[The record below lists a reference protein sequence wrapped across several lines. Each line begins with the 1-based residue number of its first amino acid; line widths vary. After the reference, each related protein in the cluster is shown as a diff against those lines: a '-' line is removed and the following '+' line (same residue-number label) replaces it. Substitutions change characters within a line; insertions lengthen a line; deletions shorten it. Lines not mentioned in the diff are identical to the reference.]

1 MAMLMSA
8 QGPAMAAETSTEAVT
23 KEIQTEQQEELASEI
38 TEVESASAQDEE
50 NELPE
55 NTTQVEQEKSQEAE
69 SRTEIES
76 EMQTQIETE
85 NESQTQSELESEVTE
100 ELEPST
106 SLMDEA
112 ALQIE
117 RLEEIADGWHQDENG
132 NRFYAKNGE
141 YVRECVIE
149 IDGLYYGFGWN
160 GVMYVNQGFSISN
173 YETHTSTYYRAK
185 SDGSL
190 YVNEWFDDYHYGE
203 NGIASSGVQE
213 IDGKL
218 YVFEESGHM
227 YTYEAVTV
235 EGGDCYYCDGDG
247 IATKMQN
254 NEWFQTSIGY
264 LYVKD
269 GVVLKNCV
277 EKIGDNWYGF
287 MFDGRRYTDEEFSA
301 YD

>member
-1 MAMLMSA
+1 MYKR
-8 QGPAMAAETSTEAVT
+8 Q
-23 KEIQTEQQEELASEI
+23 
-38 TEVESASAQDEE
+38 
-50 NELPE
+50 
-55 NTTQVEQEKSQEAE
+55 
-69 SRTEIES
+69 
-76 EMQTQIETE
+76 
-85 NESQTQSELESEVTE
+85 
-100 ELEPST
+100 
-106 SLMDEA
+106 

-117 RLEEIADGWHQDENG
+117 RPEEIADGWHQDENG

-173 YETHTSTYYRAK
+173 YETHTSISYRAK
-185 SDGSL
+185 EDGSL
-190 YVNEWFDDYHYGE
+190 YVNEWFDKYYHYGE

-227 YTYEAVTV
+227 YTYEAVAV
-235 EGGDCYYCDGDG
+235 EGGECYYCDGDG

-287 MFDGRRYTDEEFSA
+287 MFDGRRYTCLLYTSRCV
-301 YD
+301 